1 MKIFRLR
8 MMILVGLL
16 LASNSTIAGDKS
28 ITGVRPSSKDKLEL
42 LERPQADSAVVTSV
56 PVSSVTFPI
65 KVEEE
70 SGKFYLVRV
79 GNQQGWVRA
88 SGVSE
93 YRDAKVVCAEIGK
106 GNGVAPITTTST
118 PGIGMGCGQ

>member
-1 MKIFRLR
+1 MIKSL

-16 LASNSTIAGDKS
+16 LASTSTIAADKS

-42 LERPQADSAVVTSV
+42 LEKPQADSAVVTSI

-70 SGKFYLVRV
+70 SGKFYFVRV

-93 YRDAKVVCAEIGK
+93 YRDAKVVCAEMGK
-106 GNGVAPITTTST
+106 SSGAAPIATTST
-118 PGIGMGCGQ
+118 PGIGTGCGQ